1 MQKLHYIK
9 TAAVLQLMQTII
21 TVYFVITSNTPTN
34 VLNTLPAFIEVLSLA
49 SGLGIMVAPIVAV
62 VTFYHL
68 QEGKRAG
75 EKSKWRI
82 PILIFAIINAII
94 GVIWIGMWAILIIG
108 ALSGDIHV

>member
-1 MQKLHYIK
+1 MMGLLNTR
-9 TAAVLQLMQTII
+9 TAGMIQLAQTVI
-21 TVYFVITSNTPTN
+21 TIVFVITSNIPTN
-34 VLNTLPAFIEVLSLA
+34 VLNTLPAFVEVLSLA
-49 SGLGIMVAPIVAV
+49 SGLGVIAAPVIAV

-82 PILIFAIINAII
+82 PIIIFAIINAII
-94 GVIWIGMWAILIIG
+94 GVIWIGLWAILIIG